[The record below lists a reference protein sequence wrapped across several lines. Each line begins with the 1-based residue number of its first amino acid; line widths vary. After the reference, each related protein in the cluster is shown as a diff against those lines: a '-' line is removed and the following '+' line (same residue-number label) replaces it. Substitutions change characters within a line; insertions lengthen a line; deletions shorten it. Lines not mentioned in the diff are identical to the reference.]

1 MFFALC
7 HGYLASCRPLHGI
20 IDLVKDMNFK
30 VLVVIIGVNASSSAF
45 AGFFDAKEEAAPF
58 KCGREDA
65 VSALVK
71 TIRDDASPM
80 LKSRYAKT
88 ASTEQLGQFQASL
101 DAINVQASEVTTV
114 HKTDS
119 SLNCIATIT
128 MAIPPE
134 LKDIADKVPADY
146 DEFLNHSDAT
156 SRNGSLIWKD
166 RTYSIRLADNGT
178 DISIRGTN
186 FYPPMLTLVNAASIA
201 TRKDEILKENDPSM
215 VPAAKELY
223 MVEDKELNRIWGTIP
238 KSFRSSMMESQ
249 RQWVIAK
256 ANTCGSL
263 SRANSPDEAVKN
275 RVDIFKCQADFT
287 KERIQFL
294 TAGQK

>member
-1 MFFALC
+1 M
-7 HGYLASCRPLHGI
+7 HGI

-30 VLVVIIGVNASSSAF
+30 VMAVIIGVSASSPAF
-45 AGFFDAKEEAAPF
+45 AGIFDAKEESAPF

-65 VSALVK
+65 VSALVQ
-71 TIRDDASPM
+71 TLRDDASPM

-88 ASTEQLGQFQASL
+88 ASTEQLSQFQANL

-114 HKTDS
+114 DKTDA

-128 MAIPPE
+128 MTIPME
-134 LKDIADKVPADY
+134 LKDVADKVPAVY
-146 DEFLNHSDAT
+146 NEFLNHSDAT
-156 SRNGSLIWKD
+156 SRNNSLIWKD
-166 RTYSIRLADNGT
+166 RTYSLRLADNGT
-178 DISIRGTN
+178 DISVRGTN
-186 FYPPMLTLVNAASIA
+186 FYSPMLTLVNAASIA

-223 MVEDKELNRIWGTIP
+223 MAEDKELNRIWGAIP

-263 SRANSPDEAVKN
+263 SRANSPDEAVKD
-275 RVDIFKCQADFT
+275 RVEIFKCQADFT

>member
-1 MFFALC
+1 M
-7 HGYLASCRPLHGI
+7 
-20 IDLVKDMNFK
+20 VKDKNFK
-30 VLVVIIGVNASSSAF
+30 VIAVIIGVSASSPAF
-45 AGFFDAKEEAAPF
+45 AGLFDVKEESAPF

-65 VSALVK
+65 VSALVQ
-71 TIRDDASPM
+71 TLRDDASPM

-88 ASTEQLGQFQASL
+88 TSTEQLSQFQATL

-114 HKTDS
+114 DKTDA

-128 MAIPPE
+128 MTIPME
-134 LKDIADKVPADY
+134 LKDVADKVPAVY
-146 DEFLNHSDAT
+146 NEFLNHSDAT
-156 SRNGSLIWKD
+156 SRNNDLIWKD
-166 RTYSIRLADNGT
+166 RTYSLRLADNGT
-178 DISIRGTN
+178 DISVRGTN
-186 FYPPMLTLVNAASIA
+186 FYSPMLTLVNAASIA

-223 MVEDKELNRIWGTIP
+223 MAEDKELNRIWGAIP
-238 KSFRSSMMESQ
+238 KSFRSSMMDSQ

-263 SRANSPDEAVKN
+263 SRANSPDEAVKD
-275 RVDIFKCQADFT
+275 RVEIFKCQTDFT